1 MNLTHTKKGEHS
13 EAKKK
18 KRKVFH
24 LILLNMTPVGYSNNN
39 GLHFRQY
46 NFVGVGV
53 DVGVGGG
60 SEGYDCCD

>member
-1 MNLTHTKKGEHS
+1 
-13 EAKKK
+13 
-18 KRKVFH
+18 
-24 LILLNMTPVGYSNNN
+24 MTPVGYSNNN